1 MMKNMLI
8 FIFCF
13 LVIEL
18 NAQHGRFIRVYNSN
32 NQKFQKG
39 YLHKT
44 SDSGLVLTKKG
55 VESEVIK
62 YNDIYKIRMRRS
74 AGLTTL
80 IAGGIPITAGAVL
93 TTRGGW
99 GGLAGI
105 ILFMEGLL
113 AGPIAGGIK
122 ATLNP
127 KPIIIAG
134 DQENWINCKKF
145 LDQKFKKIKN

>member
-1 MMKNMLI
+1 MLHKKFVTA
-8 FIFCF
+8 FILFF
-13 LVIEL
+13 LIIHAAS
-18 NAQHGRFIRVYNSN
+18 AQKVFLRIYNSN

-44 SDSGLVLTKKG
+44 SDSGLVLIRKG
-55 VESEVIK
+55 AESGVIN
-62 YNDIYKIRMRRS
+62 YTEIYKIRMRRS

-113 AGPIAGGIK
+113 AGPIAGSIK
-122 ATLNP
+122 AVLNP
-127 KPIIIAG
+127 KPMIIYG
-134 DQENWINCKKF
+134 NQENWIKYKGI
-145 LDQKFKKIKN
+145 LDQKIK